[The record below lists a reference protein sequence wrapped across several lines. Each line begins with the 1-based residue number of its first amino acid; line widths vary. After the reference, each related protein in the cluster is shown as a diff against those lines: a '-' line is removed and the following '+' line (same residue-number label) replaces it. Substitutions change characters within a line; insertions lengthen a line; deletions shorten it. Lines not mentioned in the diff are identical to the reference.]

1 MTFLADIIEINDQ
14 QTAAA
19 IDFDRDSNNQHL
31 IHSFSPTKSA
41 IQIFNHLSA
50 AVLPPA
56 TQEQRAINLYG
67 PYGSGKSHLAVV
79 LAQLLRDGSGA
90 EGFAGLFER
99 IKNFSSAKPAE
110 DLKNTFLSVDDK
122 DAKPYLL
129 VSLYGSECTSIPDKL
144 MEGLCDALKRH
155 PDLAL
160 ENILPKTE
168 YDVCV
173 SRFKDMMENS
183 PDLATADLPS
193 HLTRDYLTAR
203 EMLRGLEHHEP
214 PALQVFKDWYRHIV
228 HGISFNP
235 ANEGGKN
242 FIEAYVEAGKNLAE
256 QHHFGGIVVIWD
268 EFGFALEDLIS
279 NSQRNAQQ
287 EIKALESFVQS
298 ACSPALGHTVFIG
311 LTHVSFPEYADRTSA
326 NQTIKNNLE
335 QITGRF
341 KTFKVELNAAESE
354 GYHLLAMQRSWTAK
368 GKQLLATAATAKQPL
383 LENCRN
389 LALFN
394 QLGTHLDEVLLDVYP
409 LHPIMAAGLFALS
422 GDAAQSNRTALTF
435 FRDNSAE
442 FLRRELSAEAL
453 FKDELIRLPTLVD
466 YYEDSLKEK
475 KSTDWERYQRAMGRI
490 PTRLTLDEADSKKA
504 ILKLC
509 LLAQLLGE
517 QFQTT
522 EHFLAVALYDKV
534 YSERLISDL
543 AWLKAADLLWKNDVT
558 EQWTLSGDAGV
569 DIEALINKELTHF
582 KGRMPQTLFAAHP
595 DMLED
600 LLPQIGEHD
609 LEPSACGIVRS
620 YRVDLCTPP
629 MTNQLKIDNPL
640 LSAQIFL
647 VLAKDSEE
655 VDIVKARIG
664 ETPAANVY
672 FWLPLAGIGNESV
685 TVDAKELK
693 LSDLMYRYL
702 ALEQLLKQKT
712 TTEELRRQL
721 TAKWEKNRQQL
732 LTVLQVLFGRDGLQC
747 GKSQIFKAGTSD
759 ALDCQSWHDF
769 RHYLGEV
776 VQETYPSEVPIRAM
790 NINVLD
796 EGNLSNNR
804 KYTGSKIIYDIVE
817 RILHFSENSA
827 YQTDLLGVADTSQHS
842 ALIDGVLGANGLF
855 IQRSNGWD
863 IKKADETEGNIG
875 VVLSL
880 INSTL
885 LRKREQPYLVRKL
898 CDELT
903 APPYGIPACNLAIF
917 AAVAIRHEAKRLRWV
932 GSKETDFAK
941 DLTEAF
947 KQDSKLT
954 IRLSD
959 FSQKQSTMLVAV
971 GHYFSLERLDGQ
983 SLVEY
988 AIQCSYRL
996 RDFVKGQSE
1005 TVKQSRQLQDKT
1017 QKLVKFFDQVGKL
1030 PQDTADFLIEL
1041 CDFKTLESVTAVAA
1055 PTLKII
1061 FDDFA
1066 KVEDAKRYD
1075 IEHSWQEFLLQI
1087 DANKADLILRLTHER
1102 ATPLAKAVGDLLND
1116 EQAVN
1121 ADALTLALLGKSFA
1135 QCNEND
1141 IGMCK
1146 GQLGVLVDY
1155 HPPRP
1160 PQPPLLP
1167 PVPIPVVVDTPTP
1180 SDEVITPDLLI
1191 EKLRHQIDSA
1201 QLPREKVREALQCLL
1216 NDYA

>member
-1 MTFLADIIEINDQ
+1 MTFLADIIEINAQ

-41 IQIFNHLSA
+41 IQIFNHLST

-110 DLKNTFLSVDDK
+110 DLKNTFLSADDK

-287 EIKALESFVQS
+287 EIKALEAFVQS

-326 NQTIKNNLE
+326 NQTIKNNLK

-368 GKQLLATAATAKQPL
+368 GKQLLATAATAQQPL

-394 QLGTHLDEVLLDVYP
+394 QLGAHLDEVLLDVYP

-442 FLRRELSAEAL
+442 FLRRELSEEAL

-466 YYEDSLKEK
+466 YYEASLKEK

-522 EHFLAVALYDKV
+522 EHFLAVALYDTV

-569 DIEALINKELTHF
+569 DIEALINKELMHF
-582 KGRMPQTLFAAHP
+582 AGRMPQTLFADHP

-629 MTNQLKIDNPL
+629 ITNQLKIDNPL
-640 LSAQIFL
+640 LSAQVFL

-664 ETPAANVY
+664 QTPAANVY
-672 FWLPLAGIGNESV
+672 FWLPLAGIRAESV
-685 TVDAKELK
+685 VVDAKEFK

-732 LTVLQVLFGRDGLQC
+732 LMVLKVFFGRDGLQC
-747 GKSQIFKAGTSD
+747 GKSQIFKSGTSD

-776 VQETYPSEVPIRAM
+776 VQETYPSEVSIRAM
-790 NINVLD
+790 NMNRLID
-796 EGNLSNNR
+796 EKGRRNKL
-804 KYTGSKIIYDIVE
+804 DIVD
-817 RILHFSENSA
+817 RIIKFDDNPD
-827 YQTDLLGVADTSQHS
+827 YQTDLLGEPKDSSELS
-842 ALIDGVLGANGLF
+842 ALIDGVLGANSLF

-863 IKKADETEGNIG
+863 IKKSDEVEGNIG
-875 VVLSL
+875 VVLAQ

-885 LRKREQPYLVRKL
+885 LRKREQPYLVKKL
-898 CDELT
+898 RDELT

-941 DLTEAF
+941 NLTEAF
-947 KQDSKLT
+947 EADSKLT

-959 FSQKQSTMLVAV
+959 FSQKQSMMLVAV

-988 AIQCSYRL
+988 ATQCSYRL

-1041 CDFKTLESVTAVAA
+1041 CDFKTLESVTAVATT
-1055 PTLKII
+1055 TLKIM

-1066 KVEDAKRYD
+1066 KVEDAKRYN

-1087 DANKADLILRLTHER
+1087 DTNKADLILRLTHER

-1135 QCNEND
+1135 QCNESD

-1167 PVPIPVVVDTPTP
+1167 AVTIPAVVFIPAS
-1180 SDEVITPDLLI
+1180 SDEVITLYPLI
-1191 EKLRHQIDSA
+1191 ETLRHQIDSA
-1201 QLPREKVREALQCLL
+1201 QLPHEKVRETLQCLL